1 MALSAKI
8 DDKFGCIWVPSNNRN
23 FRIKVEGY
31 AMLIFL
37 PQFRTQV
44 SLFESVIYL
53 LLAKLWNFLE
63 ARMLYDECI
72 EN

>member
-8 DDKFGCIWVPSNNRN
+8 DDKFGCMGVPSNNRN
-23 FRIKVEGY
+23 FRIQLQDY

-37 PQFRTQV
+37 LQFRTNV
-44 SLFESVIYL
+44 NLSESVICL
-53 LLAKLWNFLE
+53 VLGELWNFVE
-63 ARMLYDECI
+63 ARMLYDKCI